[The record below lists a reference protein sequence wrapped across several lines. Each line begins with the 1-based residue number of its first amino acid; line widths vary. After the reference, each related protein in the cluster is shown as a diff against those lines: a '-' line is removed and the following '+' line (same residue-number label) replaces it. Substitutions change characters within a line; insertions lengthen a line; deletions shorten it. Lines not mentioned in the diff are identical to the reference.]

1 MSKALDTQIDA
12 TRAKLLKTAN
22 TPISMGNYKQQL
34 RAYQEMFLDVINT
47 LDEINRLI
55 DKEVKQEGET

>member
-1 MSKALDTQIDA
+1 
-12 TRAKLLKTAN
+12 
-22 TPISMGNYKQQL
+22 MGNYKQQL

-55 DKEVKQEGET
+55 DKEVKQAGET